1 MTELKLFIK
10 SSWMCL
16 LTSLMNSGL
25 STKKANGVA
34 CTSSEL
40 NVLSETSLTLSILS
54 VVFRI
59 K

>member
-1 MTELKLFIK
+1 
-10 SSWMCL
+10 
-16 LTSLMNSGL
+16 MNSGL